1 MGNIAV
7 FGLSGNPPQRGH
19 AAIIQSLID
28 LPWIDHVLV
37 IPCGGR
43 PTKRHLVAPEHRLA
57 MTRLMCD
64 ELAFPERIT
73 VSDKDVHLPRYTPT
87 VELADR
93 LRADAPQPT
102 YWLVIGTDLLAPLSP
117 DDPRCE
123 IEASWVDGE
132 RLLAEYSFL
141 VVRRPGFNKK
151 LRLPERHEFIDLE
164 SPESS
169 TLVRL
174 LAAEGKSFDHLV
186 PPAVATY
193 IKAHR
198 LYFPPPQ
205 GLRT

>member
-7 FGLSGNPPQRGH
+7 FGLSGNPPQCGH
-19 AAIIQSLID
+19 AAIVQSLIV
-28 LPWIDHVLV
+28 LPWIDRTLV

-43 PTKRHLVAPEHRLA
+43 PTKSHFVAPEHRLA

-64 ELAFPERIT
+64 GFSCTERIT
-73 VSDKDVHLPRYTPT
+73 VSDEDVYLPRYTPT
-87 VELADR
+87 LELADR
-93 LRADAPQPT
+93 LRTKDPQHT

-141 VVRRPGFNKK
+141 VVRRPGFNKE
-151 LRLPERHEFIDLE
+151 LRLPERHAFIDLE
-164 SPESS
+164 SSESS
-169 TLVRL
+169 TLVRS
-174 LAAEGKSFDHLV
+174 LAAAGKSFDRLV
-186 PPAVATY
+186 PPAVAAY
-193 IKAHR
+193 IKAHQ
-198 LYFPPPQ
+198 LYLPLQ

>member
-7 FGLSGNPPQRGH
+7 FGLSGNPPQCGH
-19 AAIIQSLID
+19 AAIVQSLID
-28 LPWIDHVLV
+28 LRWIDHALV

-43 PTKRHLVAPEHRLA
+43 PTKSHFVAPEHRLA

-64 ELAFPERIT
+64 GLSCTERIT
-73 VSDKDVHLPRYTPT
+73 VSDEDVYLSRYTPT
-87 VELADR
+87 LELADR
-93 LRADAPQPT
+93 LRTKGPQHV

-132 RLLAEYSFL
+132 RLLEEYSFL
-141 VVRRPGFNKK
+141 VVRRPGFDKK
-151 LRLPERHEFIDLE
+151 LRLPERHAFIDLE

-169 TLVRL
+169 TLVRS

-186 PPAVATY
+186 PPAVAAY

-198 LYFPPPQ
+198 LYLPLQ
-205 GLRT
+205 GLHT